1 MTIATLAVVLCFAM
15 IHLFG
20 GMLLA
25 LATTPRSGWLSA
37 AGGVAVAYVFLHIF
51 PELATSQQHVLDAA
65 PPALLF
71 IETHVWMIAL
81 LGLAVFYGL
90 ECLART
96 TGRQDQADDVDPDA
110 DPWVFRLHIASFA
123 GYNALIGYLTAQ
135 RAGPAAIDLWLFLIA
150 IGLHLFTNDVA
161 LRQHHA
167 YAYDH
172 MARWLLA
179 GAVLAGWCL
188 GLVVRLPEHVLA
200 VPFAFLAGGIILNVL
215 KEELP
220 EERQSRF
227 SAFAAG
233 VAVYTA
239 ILLVASP

>member
-1 MTIATLAVVLCFAM
+1 MPIATLPVVLCFAL

-20 GMLLA
+20 GRLSA
-25 LATTPRSGWLSA
+25 LASRPRSGWLSA

-51 PELATSQQHVLDAA
+51 PELARSQQHVLEAA

-71 IETHVWMIAL
+71 IETHVWLIAL

-90 ECLART
+90 ECLVRRT
-96 TGRQDQADDVDPDA
+96 PPPRRGDRAEADA
-110 DPWVFRLHIASFA
+110 DVWVFWVHIASFS
-123 GYNALIGYLTAQ
+123 GYNALIGYLTVQ
-135 RAGPAAIDLWLFLIA
+135 RQGPAAIDLLLYLVA
-150 IGLHLFTNDVA
+150 IGLHLLTNDVA

-167 YAYDH
+167 HAYDH
-172 MARWLLA
+172 GARWLLA

-188 GLVVRLPEHVLA
+188 GLVARLPEHVLA

-233 VAVYTA
+233 VTIYAALLLAV
-239 ILLVASP
+239 SG